1 MVNFLRDVMIVVAV
15 LATFIALA
23 FYPSHETGAG
33 TTSVK
38 HDIPI
43 GVPPLPAGTPT
54 ASVDVVTPKFDQ
66 HTPR

>member
-23 FYPSHETGAG
+23 FYPSQETGGG
-33 TTSVK
+33 TVSAK

-54 ASVDVVTPKFDQ
+54 ASVDTVTPKFEPS
-66 HTPR
+66 TPR